1 MEEDEVLRFL
11 SRKSLLFLCF
21 SLSLSRSRVRE
32 RASERAFQ
40 DDNLA
45 SVAVRKTHARNPTI
59 ATPNCCAREGRKES
73 KALPPH
79 APPKPKKKGKTK
91 KGGLKK
97 VSNQKRPQ
105 NMHV

>member
-11 SRKSLLFLCF
+11 SEVSVVSLFL
-21 SLSLSRSRVRE
+21 SLSLSLSLALVCV
-32 RASERAFQ
+32 SERALQ

-59 ATPNCCAREGRKES
+59 ATPNCCARERRKES

-79 APPKPKKKGKTK
+79 PAQTK
-91 KGGLKK
+91 KRQDEKRGFKK
-97 VSNQKRPQ
+97 SK
-105 NMHV
+105 